1 MKTDKVS
8 FKIFDYMTDLYSNL
22 RVFNISSLDSSS
34 NISLKVSW
42 KFIDVLGEIR

>member
-8 FKIFDYMTDLYSNL
+8 FKIFDYMTDLSPNL